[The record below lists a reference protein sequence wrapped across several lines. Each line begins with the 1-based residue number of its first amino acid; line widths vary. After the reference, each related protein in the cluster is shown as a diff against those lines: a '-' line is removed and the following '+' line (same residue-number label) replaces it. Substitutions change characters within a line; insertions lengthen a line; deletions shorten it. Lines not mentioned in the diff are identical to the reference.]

1 VLQDNQQS
9 DDVTQTPPTPS
20 PPSPAPPVH
29 PILAKHASTSII
41 GLSILLLIVLL
52 AAIGQIDHPTLTIVH
67 GFTDPL
73 VDQIG
78 DIGNELGEGL
88 NLVILSLAI
97 GGIGLW
103 LNSDRWKFAGLYSLL
118 AHGISGLLTQ
128 ILKHSLSRPRPRIM
142 DSTQWEI
149 GPTLE
154 SGLDSF
160 PSGHT
165 SGSFSVAMVFAYYF
179 PKGKF
184 LWFGLAS
191 FIALC
196 RVIKGSHFPTDVLG
210 GLLVGIGCGLVLVY
224 ARNQWKE
231 ATAQAFAHGL
241 PWLVTAFGLLWILV
255 PHPGIELE
263 ANLSLFIG
271 LTLIMVGLGLRLW
284 WIRECS
290 ITPISSNLK
299 ATTWPRLLMG
309 LGLAT
314 STGSLIIAGLSVLA
328 GIVWW
333 LGTKSEP
340 PSQTESPNNF
350 IADLNPIL
358 TEATLGIGVLLL
370 AFLISS
376 IRSV

>member
-1 VLQDNQQS
+1 M
-9 DDVTQTPPTPS
+9 
-20 PPSPAPPVH
+20 
-29 PILAKHASTSII
+29 
-41 GLSILLLIVLL
+41 
-52 AAIGQIDHPTLTIVH
+52 GQVDHPTLTIVH

-88 NLVILSLAI
+88 TLVLLSLTI

-103 LNSDRWKFAGLYSLL
+103 INSDRWKFAGLYSLL
-118 AHGISGLLTQ
+118 AHGISGLITQ
-128 ILKHSLSRPRPRIM
+128 ILKHSLSRPRPRLM
-142 DSTQWEI
+142 DTTSWDI

-165 SGSFSVAMVFAYYF
+165 SASFSMAMVFAYYF
-179 PKGKF
+179 PKGRM

-210 GLLVGIGCGLVLVY
+210 GLLVGIGSGLVLVY
-224 ARNQWKE
+224 ARDTWKE
-231 ATAQAFAHGL
+231 ETARAFTHGL

-255 PHPGIELE
+255 PHPGIELDP
-263 ANLSLFIG
+263 NFSLVIG
-271 LTLIMVGLGLRLW
+271 LNLIMVGLGLRLW
-284 WIRECS
+284 WIREC
-290 ITPISSNLK
+290 TAPNPRPDLK
-299 ATTWPRLLMG
+299 VPTWPRLLMG

-314 STGSLIIAGLSVLA
+314 STGSLVIVGSSVLA

-333 LGTKSEP
+333 LGTQSEP
-340 PSQTESPNNF
+340 LLQAESQNNF
-350 IADLNPIL
+350 ITGLNPIL
-358 TEATLGIGVLLL
+358 TEAVLGIGMFLL
-370 AFLISS
+370 ALLTFS
-376 IRSV
+376 IRSHTFVF

>member
-1 VLQDNQQS
+1 M
-9 DDVTQTPPTPS
+9 
-20 PPSPAPPVH
+20 
-29 PILAKHASTSII
+29 
-41 GLSILLLIVLL
+41 
-52 AAIGQIDHPTLTIVH
+52 GQIDHPTLTIVH
-67 GFTDPL
+67 SFTDPL

-78 DIGNELGEGL
+78 DVGNELGEGL
-88 NLVILSLAI
+88 TLVLLSLAV

-103 LNSDRWKFAGLYSLL
+103 INSDRWKFAGLYSLL

-142 DSTQWEI
+142 DTTEWKI

-165 SGSFSVAMVFAYYF
+165 SGTFSMATVFAYYF
-179 PKGKF
+179 PKGRVV
-184 LWFGLAS
+184 WFGLAS

-231 ATAQAFAHGL
+231 AIAQAFVHGL
-241 PWLVTAFGLLWILV
+241 PWLVTAFGVLWILV

-263 ANLSLFIG
+263 PNLSLFIG
-271 LTLIMVGLGLRLW
+271 LFLIMIGLGLRLW
-284 WIRECS
+284 WIREC
-290 ITPISSNLK
+290 TAPNPPPQLEVP
-299 ATTWPRLLMG
+299 TWPRLLMG

-314 STGSLIIAGLSVLA
+314 STGSLIVVGASFLA

-333 LGTKSEP
+333 LGTQAELLSK
-340 PSQTESPNNF
+340 TENQNNF
-350 IADLNPIL
+350 IAGLNPIWF
-358 TEATLGIGVLLL
+358 EALLGIGMFLL
-370 AFLISS
+370 APLAYS
-376 IRSV
+376 IRFSSFIY

>member
-1 VLQDNQQS
+1 M
-9 DDVTQTPPTPS
+9 
-20 PPSPAPPVH
+20 
-29 PILAKHASTSII
+29 
-41 GLSILLLIVLL
+41 
-52 AAIGQIDHPTLTIVH
+52 GQVDHPTLTIVH

-88 NLVILSLAI
+88 TLVLLSLAV

-142 DSTQWEI
+142 DTTQWEV

-165 SGSFSVAMVFAYYF
+165 SGSFSMAMVFAYYF
-179 PKGKF
+179 PKGKV

-224 ARNQWKE
+224 TRDTWKE
-231 ATAQAFAHGL
+231 ATTRAFAHGL

-263 ANLSLFIG
+263 PNVSLFIG
-271 LTLIMVGLGLRLW
+271 LPLIMVGLGLRLW
-284 WIRECS
+284 WIRERGITHTDS
-290 ITPISSNLK
+290 ILK
-299 ATTWPRLLMG
+299 VPTWPRLLMG

-314 STGSLIIAGLSVLA
+314 STGSFIVVGAGVLA

-333 LGTKSEP
+333 LETQSKS
-340 PSQTESPNNF
+340 PSQSQKSNNF
-350 IADLNPIL
+350 LAGLNPIL
-358 TEATLGIGVLLL
+358 IEAALGVAMFLL
-370 AFLISS
+370 ALLTFS
-376 IRSV
+376 IRFPSFLS

>member
-1 VLQDNQQS
+1 MTNQ
-9 DDVTQTPPTPS
+9 PP
-20 PPSPAPPVH
+20 PAPPVH
-29 PILAKHASTSII
+29 PILAKHTSTSII
-41 GLSILLLIVLL
+41 GLSILLFIVLF

-88 NLVILSLAI
+88 NLVLLSLAI

-103 LNSDRWKFAGLYSLL
+103 INSDRWKFAALYSLL

-142 DSTQWEI
+142 DTTQWDI
-149 GPTLE
+149 RPSFE

-165 SGSFSVAMVFAYYF
+165 SGSFSVAMVFAFYF
-179 PKGKF
+179 PKGRF

-224 ARNQWKE
+224 ARDLWKD
-231 ATAQAFAHGL
+231 ATTSAFAHGL
-241 PWLVTAFGLLWILV
+241 PWLITAFGLLWILV

-263 ANLSLFIG
+263 PNMSLVIG
-271 LTLIMVGLGLRLW
+271 LTLIMVGLGIRLW
-284 WIRECS
+284 WIREFS
-290 ITPISSNLK
+290 IANTGTNLK
-299 ATTWPRLLMG
+299 VPTWPRLLMG
-309 LGLAT
+309 LGLAAT
-314 STGSLIIAGLSVLA
+314 TGSLIVVGASVLA

-333 LGTKSEP
+333 LGTQSKPS
-340 PSQTESPNNF
+340 SQTEIPNNF
-350 IADLNPIL
+350 IAGLNPLL
-358 TEATLGIGVLLL
+358 TEAVLGVGMLLMT
-370 AFLISS
+370 FLTFS
-376 IRSV
+376 IRAV